1 MALHFSPRSPLLP
14 PRLQNTVW
22 FCRCPRRGLAEPLVQ
37 PSLLGFSSK
46 FLLPSNGNIEKWI
59 LKSLSR
65 KWKDFKCEL
74 KGKHMINNYIEQ
86 EVASN
91 VPSGFT
97 SQQWIDL
104 VRYWF
109 SEKSKENGKEP
120 CRVFA
125 LTHKRKDRTYDESSQ
140 EVLGNIRKL
149 IGKQKTKTKK
159 MKRLFEVIGKDR
171 YGRVKRYGTG
181 ITPIQLFGVQAQ
193 IKNME
198 YEGVDPSKEM
208 RKLQAQVQDMQSN
221 YDFKLL
227 EMQQN
232 YELKLQ
238 GMQKNYELQ
247 LEDMKHLLVQIA
259 SKLQ

>member
-1 MALHFSPRSPLLP
+1 MPLMFK
-14 PRLQNTVW
+14 TK
-22 FCRCPRRGLAEPLVQ
+22 
-37 PSLLGFSSK
+37 LLLLTRSK
-46 FLLPSNGNIEKWI
+46 FLLPSNGNIEKWV

-74 KGKHMINNYIEQ
+74 KGKYMIDNYTEQ

-109 SEKSKENGKEP
+109 SEKSKSYSQIGKVARAKHITPHTTGSMSFARKRDQFEKENGREP
-120 CRVFA
+120 GRVEFFA
-125 LTHKRKDRTYDESSQ
+125 LTHKHKDGTYDESSQ
-140 EVLGNIRKL
+140 EVLDNI
-149 IGKQKTKTKK
+149 TNHW
-159 MKRLFEVIGKDR
+159 KRSVWPSK
-171 YGRVKRYGTG
+171 G
-181 ITPIQLFGVQAQ
+181 IWNWCHPTQLFGVQAQ

-198 YEGVDPSKEM
+198 NGGVDPSEDM
-208 RKLQAQVQDMQSN
+208 RKLQAQIQGMQSN
-221 YDFKLL
+221 YDSKLL

-232 YELKLQ
+232 YEQKLQ
-238 GMQKNYELQ
+238 GMQKNYESQ
-247 LEDMKHLLVQIA
+247 LEDMKQLLVQIA